1 MGTSFWD
8 RERNTRVIDNMRP
21 QAAPSDTNLS
31 TGYATGDLMA
41 QAADAWIA
49 TRTRNTWNLVRVCWG
64 LIAVAGVVWYTQQE
78 LDGLF
83 TVGVC
88 GALACAVYVIG
99 WWNQDAVTHEAW
111 TLFQERYQ
119 GVTAKIT
126 EPPPTAPRGPVVQV
140 ESSKTQDMDRLK
152 AELRYVLIRAVHT
165 PASLRDN
172 EYEVIP
178 GVNVRL
184 DKELYRFLM
193 YVLRELKLVT
203 GGTDLKTGKRK
214 KWVCNFKT
222 EADALSA
229 FERVAGKVDPL
240 DLDRIADQADKGDWD
255 E

>member
-41 QAADAWIA
+41 SAADAWIK
-49 TRTRNTWNLVRVCWG
+49 TRCQNTWRLIYICFG
-64 LIAVAGVVWYTQQE
+64 LIAVAGIVWYREQE

-88 GALACAVYVIG
+88 GLLAVVAYGLG
-99 WWNQDAVTHEAW
+99 WWNQEAVTHEAW
-111 TLFQERYQ
+111 TLFKDRYE
-119 GVTAKIT
+119 GVTGKIT
-126 EPPPTAPRGPVVQV
+126 EPPPAAPRSPVVQI
-140 ESSKTQDMDRLK
+140 EGDRTRDIDRLR

-172 EYEVIP
+172 EYEIIP

-193 YVLRELKLVT
+193 YILRELKLVT
-203 GGTDLKTGKRK
+203 GGTDPKTGRRK
-214 KWVCNFKT
+214 KWVCNHKT
-222 EADALSA
+222 EAEALTA
-229 FERVAGKVDPL
+229 FERVAGKIDIL
-240 DLDRIADQADKGDWD
+240 DLDRIADQADAGDWN